1 MENAFWRLKLYD
13 KMLVREVRIR
23 PWLQDFDMGAEYDA
37 AMVEAEI
44 RAVFDTTKSSFSG
57 FILWNPSNIY
67 TREAL
72 QEDYPAE
79 QSLLE

>member
-1 MENAFWRLKLYD
+1 
-13 KMLVREVRIR
+13 
-23 PWLQDFDMGAEYDA
+23 MGADYDA
-37 AMVEAEI
+37 AMVESEI
-44 RAVFDTTKSSFSG
+44 RAVFDATKSSFSG
-57 FILWNPSNIY
+57 FILWNPINVY